1 MVLRGVISQQL
12 VPDVNGNPIPMF
24 EIMYMNMAIRNMIR
38 EGKTHQLDAAIAS
51 GAAQGMN
58 TMDSALLKAYEA
70 GRITAQTVI
79 DNCTNY
85 DTVSKRINIR

>member
-1 MVLRGVISQQL
+1 MVIRRSSRPYGYYPVTAGVLAGATGSAQRADL
-12 VPDVNGNPIPMF
+12 
-24 EIMYMNMAIRNMIR
+24 
-38 EGKTHQLDAAIAS
+38 AS

-58 TMDSALLKAYEA
+58 TMDTALLKAYEA